1 MNRQPDM
8 RQLLKQAQKM
18 QEQMLA
24 AQEELAGREF
34 EGTSGGGMVKAVVN
48 GASELVS
55 VSISP
60 EVIDPSDP
68 EMLED
73 LVMAAVNGALR
84 QAQQAAGEQMGGLD
98 VGGLG
103 GLFG

>member
-60 EVIDPSDP
+60 EVIDPFDP

>member
-1 MNRQPDM
+1 
-8 RQLLKQAQKM
+8 
-18 QEQMLA
+18 
-24 AQEELAGREF
+24 
-34 EGTSGGGMVKAVVN
+34 MVKAVVN

>member
-34 EGTSGGGMVKAVVN
+34 EGTSGGGMVKVVVN

-84 QAQQAAGEQMGGLD
+84 QAQQAVGEQMGGLD